1 MDSYPWESSDTEDE
15 VKEVYFMF
23 QTFMTV
29 GEPSTA
35 ASIDVEVSVLEDFCQ
50 KNLVVTEGVFVHVDD
65 SHTL

>member
-1 MDSYPWESSDTEDE
+1 
-15 VKEVYFMF
+15 MF